1 MHACLVA
8 KFAQEK
14 IAPKVRQMDETKTQ
28 DPEIIKGLFEN
39 GFMGI
44 EIDEKYG
51 GSGLNFMTTI
61 LAVEELSKVDSNISI
76 FVDIQNSLV
85 NSLIM
90 RLGTQSQKDKYLPKL
105 ATESVNIHIF
115 MTCDSLTCKSI

>member
-1 MHACLVA
+1 MYTCVVA
-8 KFAQEK
+8 KFAREQ
-14 IAPKVRQMDETKTQ
+14 IAPKVNEMEETKKQ

-44 EIDEKYG
+44 EIEEKYG

-85 NSLIM
+85 NPLIR
-90 RLGTQSQKDKYLPKL
+90 RLGTPEQKQKYLPKL
-105 ATESVNIHIF
+105 ATESVKFNILVTDF
-115 MTCDSLTCKSI
+115 